1 MKHSDK
7 KRPTVLAINGSPR
20 KDGNTTQLLGYAL
33 GIIEQAGIETEYID
47 LVGKRIDGCISCRHC
62 RMSPVAECSIQDDF
76 APIFQKVV
84 EADGLILGSPVYF
97 GTSTGKLTCLL
108 ERLGM
113 VAEGR
118 EAIDRPLCDTNWTK
132 GEGKGPGLYSGKIGG
147 AIVSTRRTGGNFV
160 LAELQLWFSILH
172 WVVVNGSYW
181 TVALGGTRIPNQVRS
196 GDLSTSDLSKD
207 QLETDKEGVKAIKD
221 FAVMYADVMNRLWKT
236 RS

>member
-1 MKHSDK
+1 VKHEEK
-7 KRPTVLAINGSPR
+7 KRPKVLAISGSPR
-20 KDGNTTQLLGYAL
+20 KDGNTSQLLGYAL
-33 GIIEQAGIETEYID
+33 GIIDQAGIETEYVD

-97 GTSTGKLTCLL
+97 GTATGKLTCLL

-118 EAIDRPLCDTNWTK
+118 EAVDKPLCDSNWTK
-132 GEGKGPGLYSGKIGG
+132 GEGKGLGLYSGKVGG

-160 LAELQLWFSILH
+160 LAELQLWFSILQ

-181 TVALGGTRIPNQVRS
+181 TVALGGTRIPNQVRA
-196 GDLSTSDLSKD
+196 GNLSTSDISKD
-207 QLETDKEGVKAIKD
+207 QLELDKEGMKAIKD
-221 FAVMYADVMNRLWKT
+221 FALMYADVMNRLWRT